1 MVLPPRSSVAW
12 GSRRCARSS
21 TPSCGVA
28 WRSHERP
35 RRSVSAGHSRPQSQ
49 SAELQT
55 RRRSEP
61 QGGGPQPAVR
71 RPHSV
76 VRPARWRHDHGHR
89 LSDAAGLGLRDLQGV
104 RVADDRSGQGQACRG
119 CGVDVPDISGHAG
132 GWCECAGEARGV
144 FGRPGISEPHQMRES
159 RVARPAR
166 RSAEQRRA
174 RDHRIGERFL
184 MLDTGRIRPDFPI
197 LSQQENGKRL
207 VYLDNAATSQKPQRV
222 IDAIVDYYKF
232 HNANVH
238 RGAYTLAVEATEAY
252 EEARTAVARF
262 VNAWAREGVV
272 FTRGTTE
279 SINLVAGSWGR
290 ANVRRGDTVV
300 VTAMDHHSNIVP
312 WQILCQEKGA
322 TLRMVEITEDGR
334 IDLSDFG
341 HALEARPKIVAF
353 PYVSNSLGTVNPAA
367 QLSKLAHA
375 AGAVT
380 VVDGAQS
387 TPHLRVDVQAID
399 CDFYAL
405 SGHKM
410 LGPMGSGA
418 LVAKP
423 ALLEAMP
430 PYHGGGE
437 MIERVWDDR
446 STWNKIP
453 HKFEGGTPN
462 VEAAVGLG
470 AAIAYLEQLG
480 MERVAAHE
488 QELAR
493 IAVDRLSQIEGVT
506 IYGPRDHRAGVVP
519 FTYGDIHPHD
529 LATILDKD
537 GVCIRAGHHCTQP
550 LMRRLG
556 VAATARA
563 SFYIYN
569 DVDDIDA
576 LVAAVRKAGEL
587 FGVLAS

>member
-1 MVLPPRSSVAW
+1 
-12 GSRRCARSS
+12 
-21 TPSCGVA
+21 
-28 WRSHERP
+28 
-35 RRSVSAGHSRPQSQ
+35 
-49 SAELQT
+49 
-55 RRRSEP
+55 
-61 QGGGPQPAVR
+61 
-71 RPHSV
+71 
-76 VRPARWRHDHGHR
+76 
-89 LSDAAGLGLRDLQGV
+89 
-104 RVADDRSGQGQACRG
+104 
-119 CGVDVPDISGHAG
+119 
-132 GWCECAGEARGV
+132 
-144 FGRPGISEPHQMRES
+144 
-159 RVARPAR
+159 
-166 RSAEQRRA
+166 
-174 RDHRIGERFL
+174 
-184 MLDTGRIRPDFPI
+184 MLDTAKIRADFPI
-197 LSQQENGKRL
+197 LERQENGKRL
-207 VYLDNAATSQKPQRV
+207 VYLDNAATSQKPRKV
-222 IDAIVDYYKF
+222 LDALVHYYSF

-238 RGAYTLAVEATEAY
+238 RGAYALAVEATDAY
-252 EEARTAVARF
+252 ESARTAVARF

-290 ANVRRGDTVV
+290 ANVGRGDTVV

-322 TLRMVEITEDGR
+322 TLRMVEITTDGR

-341 HALEARPKIVAF
+341 RALETKPKLVAY
-353 PYVSNSLGTVNPAA
+353 PYVSNSLGTINPAA

-387 TPHLRVDVQAID
+387 SPHLRVDVQALE

-410 LGPMGSGA
+410 LAPMGSGA
-418 LVAKP
+418 LIAKP

-446 STWNKIP
+446 SSWNRIP

-462 VEAAVGLG
+462 VEAAVGLA
-470 AAIAYLEQLG
+470 AAIAYLETLG
-480 MERVAAHE
+480 MEQVAEHE
-488 QELAR
+488 QKLAQLA
-493 IAVDRLSQIEGVT
+493 IERLSEIDGVRV
-506 IYGPRDHRAGVVP
+506 YGPPDHRGGVVP
-519 FTYGDIHPHD
+519 FTYGDVHPHD
-529 LATILDKD
+529 LATILDRD

-556 VAATARA
+556 VSATARA

-576 LVAAVRKAGEL
+576 LVNAVRKAGEL